1 MKKAWVENNRVR
13 DIAAG
18 NPAGLF
24 HPDIATLYDT
34 DVPDTTVNGAELV
47 GGEWVNPAPVVPPPA
62 PAPAPERINEI
73 GSIAFKLLFGIEE
86 IIAIYNSADP
96 VVVTLR
102 SIIDDP
108 RTDKVDR
115 NLLGVQLMIGYLEQT
130 GLIGAG
136 RAAVILS
143 GVVQ

>member
-13 DIAAG
+13 DIACG
-18 NPAGLF
+18 NPTALF
-24 HPDIATLYDT
+24 HPDIAAHYDT
-34 DVPDTTVNGAELV
+34 DVPDTTVNGAERV
-47 GGEWVNPAPVVPPPA
+47 DGEWVNPAPAEPPPT
-62 PAPAPERINEI
+62 PVPAPERIEEI
-73 GSIAFKLLFGIEE
+73 GPIAFKLLFGIEE

-130 GLIGAG
+130 DLIGEG
-136 RAAVILS
+136 RAAAIVT
-143 GVVQ
+143 GKPQ

>member
-47 GGEWVNPAPVVPPPA
+47 GGEWVNPTPVVPPPA

-73 GSIAFKLLFGIEE
+73 GPIAFKLLFGIEE

-136 RAAVILS
+136 RAAAIVT
-143 GVVQ
+143 GGPQ

>member
-1 MKKAWVENNRVR
+1 MKKAWVENNRIR

-18 NPAGLF
+18 NPADLF
-24 HPDIATLYDT
+24 HPDIAALYDT
-34 DVPDTTVNGAELV
+34 DVPDTAVNGAELV
-47 GGEWVNPAPVVPPPA
+47 DGEWVNPAPAEPAA
-62 PAPAPERINEI
+62 PAPTPERIEEI
-73 GSIAFKLLFGIEE
+73 GPIAFKLLFGIEE

-130 GLIGAG
+130 DLIGEG
-136 RAAVILS
+136 RAAAIVT
-143 GVVQ
+143 GRPQ